1 MPKKVSLRTMLL
13 PRDAIVRS
21 LFESVFHKPVIKAV
35 DGYFKTFTAY
45 APTFTTWQGGIYEAE
60 LTRSAIEAGADH
72 ASKLKPEVTGTAKV
86 QATRSLRIQPN
97 PWQTTPQFVK
107 RVWTMLQVNE
117 TCLIVPM
124 TDEYGNHVG
133 YWPVLPSSCEAYDV
147 DGKAWLKLTF
157 PNADTTFVEWSKVG
171 VLTRHQYRSDLFGDG
186 TDALRPTLELMHAQ
200 NQAEQNAIRQGA
212 AIRFIGKFSQNL
224 NIDDMRAR
232 QKEFNEQN
240 LSTENAGGIAVYD
253 RGFESVEQ
261 VTPRSYTVDVAQME
275 RIEKSVYRYF
285 GINEDIIL
293 NKADEETF
301 NSFYEGRI
309 EPFAVQ
315 LGTVLTAMTF
325 TPNEIGRGNEIT
337 FSANRLEFA
346 SNTTKLNVATA
357 LFDRGIWCG
366 NDVADVFQ
374 TAHYEGGDKHVI
386 RGEYIDLEL
395 ISEHTTDDASKAAL
409 VNAAV
414 SLIDNPKEEG
424 SEVIDDASS
433 T

>member
-1 MPKKVSLRTMLL
+1 MPRLES
-13 PRDAIVRS
+13 VRS

-35 DGYFKTFTAY
+35 SGYFKTFTAY

-72 ASKLKPEVTGTAKV
+72 ASKLKPEVAGIAKP
-86 QATRSLRIQPN
+86 QATRSLRIAPN

-107 RVWTMLQVNE
+107 RIWTMLQVNE
-117 TCLIVPM
+117 TCLIVPI
-124 TDEYGNHVG
+124 TDGYGNHVG
-133 YWPVLPSSCEAYDV
+133 YWPVLPSTCEVYDV
-147 DGKAWLKLTF
+147 DGTAWLKLTF
-157 PNADTTFVEWSKVG
+157 PNSEMTFVEWSKVG

-186 TDALRPTLELMHAQ
+186 TDALKPTLELMHAQ
-200 NQAEQNAIRQGA
+200 NEAERNAIRQGA
-212 AIRFIGKFSQNL
+212 AVRFIGKFSQNL
-224 NIDDMRAR
+224 DVEDMRAR

-240 LSTENAGGIAVYD
+240 LGAENAGGIAVYD
-253 RGFESVEQ
+253 RGFEAVEQ
-261 VTPRSYTVDVAQME
+261 VTPSSYTVDVAQME

-293 NKADEETF
+293 NKADEEVF

-315 LGTVLTAMTF
+315 LGTVLTTMTF
-325 TPNEIGRGNEIT
+325 TPYEISCGNEIT

-346 SNTTKLNVATA
+346 SNATKLSVAMA

-386 RGEYIDLEL
+386 RGEYIDLGL
-395 ISEHTTDDASKAAL
+395 ISEHTTDDATKAAL
-409 VNAAV
+409 TNAAV
-414 SLIDNPKEEG
+414 ALIDNPTDEG
-424 SEVIDDASS
+424 KEVIDDAGD
-433 T
+433 TE